1 MNSQVNAPVTTDSAA
16 VAYAAALDVITA
28 AEPDVAAA
36 IAGELAS
43 QRRQLKL
50 IASENYAS
58 PAVLSIALLLP
69 FSLRGS
75 HLSVAWALG
84 GDAHAH
90 VRALVFEE

>member
-1 MNSQVNAPVTTDSAA
+1 MNSPVDIPVRTDPAGTAYSAA
-16 VAYAAALDVITA
+16 LEVVAA

-58 PAVLSIALLLP
+58 PAVL
-69 FSLRGS
+69 LRQ
-75 HLSVAWALG
+75 
-84 GDAHAH
+84 
-90 VRALVFEE
+90 R